1 MNLLSNQEIKT
12 WYSWLPKGKISAIV
26 NQLSSCSVSM
36 IAAFLSDLEFLWS
49 LHNSTINSEVFCN
62 FIRILKYSF

>member
-12 WYSWLPKGKISAIV
+12 WYSCLPKGKTSAIV

-36 IAAFLSDLEFLWS
+36 IAAFWSDLKFYDLYI
-49 LHNSTINSEVFCN
+49 TQQ
-62 FIRILKYSF
+62 